1 MDCSPPGT
9 SVHGDSPGHSTGV
22 GCHALLQEIFPIQ
35 GSNPGLPHCWWILC
49 HLSHQESPY
58 IYNFIL
64 PIFGCAGTSLLL
76 RLFYSCDEWGPLFLA
91 VCRAPHWGGFSCC
104 RAGLWGTW
112 VSVVGG
118 VLPGLQRAGAV
129 VVARR
134 LSSSAACGV
143 FPDQGLNPCLLH

>member
-1 MDCSPPGT
+1 MLCVGSRVALCDPVDCGPSGS
-9 SVHGDSPGHSTGV
+9 SVHGDSPDKNIGV

-76 RLFYSCDEWGPLFLA
+76 RLFSSCDEWGPLFLA

-104 RAGLWGTW
+104 GARALGH
-112 VSVVGG
+112 VGFRSG
-118 VLPGLQRAGAV
+118 RRASWAP
-129 VVARR
+129 ARR
-134 LSSSAACGV
+134 RGSCGA
-143 FPDQGLNPCLLH
+143 QTQ